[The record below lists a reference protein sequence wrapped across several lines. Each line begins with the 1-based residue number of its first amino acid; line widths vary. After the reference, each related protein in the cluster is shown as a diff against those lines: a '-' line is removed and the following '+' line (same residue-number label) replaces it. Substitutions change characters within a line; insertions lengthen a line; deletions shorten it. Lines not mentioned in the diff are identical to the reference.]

1 MIMRIKFSFLVF
13 ILILVLESC
22 ATVINTTTQ
31 NIEIK
36 TNPPNA
42 KITIDGKKFGTTP
55 QSVNLERGSNH
66 VVKLEL
72 DGYDAYETQIT
83 RKISIWFWGN
93 AFNGFLPGMIV
104 DMFTGSMYNLLP
116 ESINVE
122 LQQAKSE
129 PAKKR

>member
-1 MIMRIKFSFLVF
+1 MRAKIYFLAF
-13 ILILVLESC
+13 ISILFLESC

-31 NIEIK
+31 NVEIK

-66 VVKLEL
+66 VIKLEL
-72 DGYDAYETQIT
+72 DGYDTYETQIT

-122 LQQAKSE
+122 LQQAKAE
-129 PAKKR
+129 PAKKK

>member
-1 MIMRIKFSFLVF
+1 MRIKFSFLVF
-13 ILILVLESC
+13 ILVLVLESC

-55 QSVNLERGSNH
+55 QFVNLERGSNH

-72 DGYDAYETQIT
+72 DGYDTYETQIT

-122 LQQAKSE
+122 LQQAKTE

>member
-1 MIMRIKFSFLVF
+1 MRIKIYFLVF
-13 ILILVLESC
+13 ISILFLESC

-31 NIEIK
+31 NVEIK

-66 VVKLEL
+66 VIKLEL
-72 DGYDAYETQIT
+72 DGYDIYETQIT

-122 LQQAKSE
+122 LQQAKAE
-129 PAKKR
+129 PAKKK

>member
-1 MIMRIKFSFLVF
+1 MRFKICFLVIMS
-13 ILILVLESC
+13 ILLLESC
-22 ATVINTTTQ
+22 ATVLNTTTQ
-31 NIEIK
+31 NVEIR

-72 DGYDAYETQIT
+72 DGYDTYETQIT

-122 LQQAKSE
+122 LQQAKAE
-129 PAKKR
+129 PARKK

>member
-1 MIMRIKFSFLVF
+1 MMRKFLYYSV
-13 ILILVLESC
+13 ILIIALLIESC

-36 TNPPNA
+36 TNPSNA
-42 KITIDGKKFGTTP
+42 KIIIDGKKFGTTP
-55 QSVNLERGSNH
+55 QLVNLERGSNH
-66 VVKLEL
+66 VIKLEL
-72 DGYDAYETQIT
+72 EGYDTYETQIT

-93 AFNGFLPGMIV
+93 AFNGFLPGMLI

-116 ESINVE
+116 EAINVE
-122 LQQAKSE
+122 LQQLKTE